1 MYEDKRAP
9 SPFAFQEKSYIF
21 SILETA
27 GFVSISI
34 EGAET
39 TVDWYSGISIS
50 QAVNNLIHANPVVA
64 GKLSRFDVSSQS
76 LIRAELETSYAEYES
91 SGAIRFPVA
100 VWVVSATSS
109 Y

>member
-50 QAVNNLIHANPVVA
+50 QAVDNLIHANPVVA
-64 GKLSRFDVSSQS
+64 DKLSSVDDSSRS
-76 LIRAELETSYAEYES
+76 LIRAELETSYAKYES
-91 SGAIRFPVA
+91 RGAIKLPVA
-100 VWVVSATSS
+100 VWVVSAVSS
-109 Y
+109 